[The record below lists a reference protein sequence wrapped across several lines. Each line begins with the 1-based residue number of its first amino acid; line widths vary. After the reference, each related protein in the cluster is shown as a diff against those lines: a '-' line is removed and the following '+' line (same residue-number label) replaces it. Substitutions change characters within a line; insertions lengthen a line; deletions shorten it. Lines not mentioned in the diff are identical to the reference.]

1 MIICSTEQR
10 PDAVSVGTRR
20 SASHTG
26 FTARRCGRLE
36 SFPDKSHW
44 WWRIASPVRGIA
56 VLNYFQILVHV
67 LLWVFTSLFIHFL
80 RWWSI
85 PVTYVLLYSV
95 FINYSLTW
103 EWNKT
108 RFCVHVVF
116 LTGFCHCT
124 YAYHTIFCCQI
135 YSVTFNE
142 RTVKVWTTPNC
153 CLTVWCC
160 DCYWHISINVSYW
173 ALIVMYKCSFKTLL
187 WYISCNN
194 RYFRTYFLLQYL

>member
-1 MIICSTEQR
+1 MWKTWVVSWQKSLVMKNCQPSQRHCSVELFSDSSTRAAVGVHLIIYTL
-10 PDAVSVGTRR
+10 
-20 SASHTG
+20 SA
-26 FTARRCGRLE
+26 
-36 SFPDKSHW
+36 
-44 WWRIASPVRGIA
+44 
-56 VLNYFQILVHV
+56 LVKY
-67 LLWVFTSLFIHFL
+67 TCNLF
-80 RWWSI
+80 
-85 PVTYVLLYSV
+85 LLYSV

-124 YAYHTIFCCQI
+124 YANHTIFCCQI

-160 DCYWHISINVSYW
+160 DCYSHISINVSYW